1 MKLNTAGGNAYRIV
15 MPDLSVMSNNLDDSC
30 LEFDRWEEE
39 FAEKLNQQNR
49 DRDIRNRREEPPDTD
64 RYEEMQIERFDMVAN
79 VNNLM
84 AKMGGV
90 AR

>member
-1 MKLNTAGGNAYRIV
+1 MKLTAGSNAHRIV
-15 MPDLSVMSNNLDDSC
+15 MPDLSVRSNNLDDNC
-30 LEFDRWEEE
+30 PEFDRWEEE

-64 RYEEMQIERFDMVAN
+64 RCEEMQIERFNMVAN
-79 VNNLM
+79 VNGLM
-84 AKMGGV
+84 ARMGGV